1 MEIPIME
8 YDHPRYLCIYIYVYI
23 CIYLY
28 IYGVVSPAIINLLGI
43 WKLLK
48 CDLWANV

>member
-1 MEIPIME
+1 M
-8 YDHPRYLCIYIYVYI
+8 YLSIYIYI
-23 CIYLY
+23 Y